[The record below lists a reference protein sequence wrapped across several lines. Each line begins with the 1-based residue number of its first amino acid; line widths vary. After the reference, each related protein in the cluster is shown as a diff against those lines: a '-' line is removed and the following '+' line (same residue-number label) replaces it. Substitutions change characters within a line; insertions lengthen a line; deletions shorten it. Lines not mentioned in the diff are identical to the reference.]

1 MSASPSVLPFSSANG
16 NCEGQILTDQN
27 WNITVNG
34 ICKVNGV
41 NTVKYA
47 AAAPADFRMSYMGS
61 GLPYPS
67 EEVAYEGSP
76 NVGSAS
82 ISGNGSFSF
91 TLISPNAYYKDNG
104 STFVEPHVHFTI
116 GTEYFDVPLP
126 SARRYNNRSL
136 TTIPGRTNRATGR

>member
-34 ICKVNGV
+34 ICKLNGV

-47 AAAPADFRMSYMGS
+47 AAAPADFRMSFMGS

-76 NVGSAS
+76 NVGSAM

-91 TLISPNAYYKDNG
+91 TIISPNAYYKDNG